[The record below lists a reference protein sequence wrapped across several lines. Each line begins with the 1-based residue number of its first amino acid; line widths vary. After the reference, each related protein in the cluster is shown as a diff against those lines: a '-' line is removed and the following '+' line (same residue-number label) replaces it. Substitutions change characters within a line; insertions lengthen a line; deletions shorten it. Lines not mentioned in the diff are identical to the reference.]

1 MNIEQTSLRNTV
13 HLRMRCNDW
22 ESVRSTV
29 RMPLDSD
36 AEEQHETLG
45 CIMNFPALTT
55 GQWEFLRPE
64 LDRLGIVYDYL
75 DHSRDDAQWVVR
87 MTEQRH

>member
-1 MNIEQTSLRNTV
+1 MSIEETSLRETV

-29 RMPLDSD
+29 RMPLDSS

-45 CIMNFPALTT
+45 CITNFPALSH

-75 DHSRDDAQWVVR
+75 DHSRADAEWVLR
-87 MTEQRH
+87 MAAQRQ